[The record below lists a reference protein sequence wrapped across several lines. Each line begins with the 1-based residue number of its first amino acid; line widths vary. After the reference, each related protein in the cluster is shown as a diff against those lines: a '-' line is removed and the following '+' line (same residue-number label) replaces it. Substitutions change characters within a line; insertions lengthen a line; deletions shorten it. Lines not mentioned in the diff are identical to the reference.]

1 MWSVLAGCAYDG
13 TPSIVLHDVRAIET
27 WVLRLLSA
35 PVPVP
40 GKTRL
45 ELEVLSA
52 ALQPCGVLALPD
64 HTRFS
69 LVDYPLHLPLE
80 LLGVDMCLKVLTL
93 ILLEHKVSRRR
104 RLLGSDTL
112 RAGSPTRMITLPR
125 RRVAGAGA
133 VQGLQRALHVCDGV
147 CGDALSSRVHV
158 SCYSF
163 VTYVYVRGRA
173 GRSKHFA
180 LTSGPALG
188 AN

>member
-1 MWSVLAGCAYDG
+1 MTLNVNNFFFGFGIGGFVNKFLGSPRDTVWSVLAGCAYDG

-93 ILLEHKVSRRR
+93 ILLEHKVSGGR
-104 RLLGSDTL
+104 RL
-112 RAGSPTRMITLPR
+112 
-125 RRVAGAGA
+125 
-133 VQGLQRALHVCDGV
+133 Q
-147 CGDALSSRVHV
+147 
-158 SCYSF
+158 
-163 VTYVYVRGRA
+163 
-173 GRSKHFA
+173 
-180 LTSGPALG
+180 
-188 AN
+188 